1 MWLLQVAVED
11 ILSQHFVHPL
21 ERLAMLTVGYAGS
34 DIRDVV
40 HHGLP
45 QDDLAPM
52 VTFDSL
58 LGGLAKVCGLPGA
71 CANTATAQVTPT
83 LELPPGEAALHDP
96 RTGGHHSSR
105 VVTDARG
112 HKRNRCKLAR
122 HAWTVHVHV

>member
-21 ERLAMLTVGYAGS
+21 ERLAMLTAGYAGS

-58 LGGLAKVCGLPGA
+58 LGGLAKVCGLPGMSGSV
-71 CANTATAQVTPT
+71 CK
-83 LELPPGEAALHDP
+83 HCYC
-96 RTGGHHSSR
+96 TGY
-105 VVTDARG
+105 TDAG
-112 HKRNRCKLAR
+112 VAPG
-122 HAWTVHVHV
+122 